1 MSAVGS
7 TPPHAAGYVGR
18 CFVGP
23 WFDYAFIGAAVSL
36 PVLALV
42 LYGNALPGMAGI
54 AAGVQRLAG
63 PDWLPWMVLLF
74 SMTHFAASTVRLY
87 TKPGAMQALP
97 FATRVLPLLFL
108 VGLAVC
114 IAASDVLG
122 HPLQALYLTWSP
134 YHYAAQAYG
143 LAVMYCVRSGCALD
157 ARAKGT
163 LRAIALAP
171 FAYVFVAMPGI
182 GLHWLLPEAALPSLA
197 TLAAGLGPALVGVS
211 VAGPLLLFGALARR
225 AAPMPLIAPLL
236 LLVNGLWWIALP
248 PRQAFLWATF
258 FHGLQYLAIVS
269 IFHVR
274 ERRARSASHGWLW
287 HAALFYA
294 ACLALGYALFACL
307 PQAFVLAGASTTES
321 LLLVIAAVNIHHF
334 VVDGFIWKLGRS
346 DANRIVVEASAALAP
361 AR

>member
-1 MSAVGS
+1 MSAAAS
-7 TPPHAAGYVGR
+7 APPHAAGFVGR

-23 WFDYAFIGAAVSL
+23 WFDYTFIGAAASL
-36 PVLALV
+36 PVLVVV
-42 LYGNALPGMAGI
+42 LYGSTLPGLAGI
-54 AAGVQRLAG
+54 AAGVEQFAG
-63 PDWLPWMVLLF
+63 PDWLPWMVLVF

-87 TKPGAMQALP
+87 TKPGAMEALP
-97 FATRVLPLLFL
+97 FATRVLPLVFL
-108 VGLAVC
+108 VGLAICV
-114 IAASDVLG
+114 AASDVLG

-157 ARAKGT
+157 ARTKGA
-163 LRAIALAP
+163 LRFVALAP

-182 GLHWLLPEAALPSLA
+182 GLHWLLPDAVQPALG
-197 TLAAGLGPALVGVS
+197 TLAAGLGPALIGVS

-225 AAPMPLIAPLL
+225 ATPMPLIAPLL
-236 LLVNGLWWIALP
+236 MLVNALWWIGLAP
-248 PRQAFLWATF
+248 SRAFLWATF
-258 FHGLQYLAIVS
+258 FHGLQYLAIVV

-274 ERRARSASHGWLW
+274 ERRARTGRQGWWW
-287 HAALFYA
+287 HAAGFYGV
-294 ACLALGYALFACL
+294 CLVLGYALFSCL

-346 DANRIVVEASAALAP
+346 DANRVVVESAAALAP